1 MVHPAQTRI
10 MQNGNGSGWYW
21 EVVTYWRMR
30 MFRRGLLASC
40 ILLIGLGGVATAQNW
55 PSKPVRVIV
64 PFTAGSAADIVA
76 RAVMEQVSSQIGQP
90 VIVEN
95 RGGAG
100 GTLGVGLVAR
110 ADPDGHTILVHST
123 THAVA
128 ASIYPNPGY
137 NARKDFAAITALAS
151 VPNVL
156 VTAPGNY
163 KSVKNMIEAG
173 RAKPG
178 SLNYASAGAGSGAHL
193 NAERLLIAAGIKA
206 QHIPFKGGPEAL
218 TEIMTGRVD
227 FYFVPLP
234 PARGLIAGNKVDA
247 LAVSSA
253 KRAAALPDVPT
264 TIEAGYPNSEY
275 NFWIGMFL
283 PVKTPAAI
291 VGRLHEETIKALKNP
306 VVIARLEKAGGEPM
320 PMTPAEFDAFVN
332 REIEINATLV
342 KAAGIEIN

>member
-1 MVHPAQTRI
+1 
-10 MQNGNGSGWYW
+10 
-21 EVVTYWRMR
+21 
-30 MFRRGLLASC
+30 MFRRSLIAAGLLLAT
-40 ILLIGLGGVATAQNW
+40 IGPAAAQSW
-55 PSKPVRVIV
+55 PTKPVRVIV
-64 PFTAGSAADIVA
+64 PFTAGSAVDIVA
-76 RAVMEQVSSQIGQP
+76 RAVMEQMSSQIGQP

-100 GTLGVGLVAR
+100 GTLGVGMVAK

-123 THAVA
+123 THAVTA
-128 ASIYPNPGY
+128 TTYTNPGY
-137 NARKDFAAITALAS
+137 DARKDFAAITALAS

-156 VTAPGNY
+156 VTAPGKY
-163 KSVKNMIEAG
+163 KSVRDMIEAG

-193 NAERLLIAAGIKA
+193 NAERLLMAAGIKG

-218 TEIMTGRVD
+218 TEVMAGRVD

-234 PARGLIAGNKVDA
+234 PARGLIAGKKVDA

-253 KRAAALPDVPT
+253 ARAKALPAVPT

-275 NFWIGMFL
+275 NFWMGMFL

-291 VGRLHEETIKALKNP
+291 ATRLHEETIKALKNP
-306 VVIARLEKAGGEPM
+306 AVIARLDKAGAEPM
-320 PMTPAEFDAFVN
+320 PMSPAEFDTFVKK
-332 REIEINATLV
+332 EIDINATLV

>member
-1 MVHPAQTRI
+1 MV
-10 MQNGNGSGWYW
+10 
-21 EVVTYWRMR
+21 
-30 MFRRGLLASC
+30 RRSLIAAGLLLATLVPAAS
-40 ILLIGLGGVATAQNW
+40 QSW
-55 PSKPVRVIV
+55 PTKPVRVIV
-64 PFTAGSAADIVA
+64 PFTAGSAVDIVA
-76 RAVMEQVSSQIGQP
+76 RAVMEQVSAQIGQP

-100 GTLGVGLVAR
+100 GTLGVGMVAK

-123 THAVA
+123 THAVTA
-128 ASIYPNPGY
+128 TTYANPGY
-137 NARKDFAAITALAS
+137 DARKDFAAITALAS

-156 VTAPGNY
+156 VTAPGKY
-163 KSVKNMIEAG
+163 KSVKEMIEAG
-173 RAKPG
+173 RSKKG

-193 NAERLLIAAGIKA
+193 NAERLLMAAGIKA

-218 TEIMTGRVD
+218 TEIMSGRVD

-234 PARGLIAGNKVDA
+234 PARGLIAGKKVDA

-253 KRAAALPDVPT
+253 ARAKALPDVPT

-275 NFWIGMFL
+275 NFWMGMFL

-291 VGRLHEETIKALKNP
+291 VTRLHEETMKALKNP
-306 VVIARLEKAGGEPM
+306 TVIARLDKVGAEPM
-320 PMTPAEFDAFVN
+320 PMSPAAFDAFV
-332 REIEINATLV
+332 RKEIDINATLV

>member
-1 MVHPAQTRI
+1 MV
-10 MQNGNGSGWYW
+10 
-21 EVVTYWRMR
+21 
-30 MFRRGLLASC
+30 RRALIAAGLL
-40 ILLIGLGGVATAQNW
+40 VATLASAAAQSW

-64 PFTAGSAADIVA
+64 PFTAGSAVDIVA
-76 RAVMEQVSSQIGQP
+76 RAVMEQVSNQIGQP

-100 GTLGVGLVAR
+100 GTLGVGMVAKG
-110 ADPDGHTILVHST
+110 DPDGHTILVHST
-123 THAVA
+123 THAVTA
-128 ASIYPNPGY
+128 TTYTNPGY
-137 NARKDFAAITALAS
+137 DARKDFAAITALAS

-156 VTAPGNY
+156 VTAPGKY
-163 KSVKNMIEAG
+163 KSVKEMIEAG
-173 RAKPG
+173 RSKPG

-193 NAERLLIAAGIKA
+193 NAERLLMAAGIKA

-218 TEIMTGRVD
+218 TEIMSGRVD

-234 PARGLIAGNKVDA
+234 PARGLIAGKKVDA

-275 NFWIGMFL
+275 NFWMGMFL
-283 PVKTPAAI
+283 PVKTPAPIAA
-291 VGRLHEETIKALKNP
+291 RLHEETLKALKNP
-306 VVIARLEKAGGEPM
+306 AVIARLDKVGAEPM
-320 PMTPAEFDAFVN
+320 PMSPKEFDAFV
-332 REIEINATLV
+332 RKEIDINATLV

>member
-1 MVHPAQTRI
+1 MLHRRSLVVIALILAGTLGFGGAAAAQT
-10 MQNGNGSGWYW
+10 
-21 EVVTYWRMR
+21 
-30 MFRRGLLASC
+30 
-40 ILLIGLGGVATAQNW
+40 W

-64 PFTAGSAADIVA
+64 PFTAGSAVDIVA
-76 RAVMEQVSSQIGQP
+76 RAVMEQVSTQIGQP

-100 GTLGVGLVAR
+100 GTLGVGLVAKS
-110 ADPDGHTILVHST
+110 DPDGHTVLVHST
-123 THAVA
+123 THAVTA
-128 ASIYPNPGY
+128 TTYTNPGY
-137 NARKDFAAITALAS
+137 DARKDFAAITALAS
-151 VPNVL
+151 VPTVL
-156 VTAPGNY
+156 VTAPGKY
-163 KSVKNMIEAG
+163 KSVKDMLEAG

-218 TEIMTGRVD
+218 AEIMSGRVD

-234 PARGLIAGNKVDA
+234 PARGLIAGKKVDA

-253 KRAAALPDVPT
+253 KRAAALPNVPT

-275 NFWIGMFL
+275 NFWMGMFL

-291 VGRLHEETIKALKNP
+291 AKRLHDETIKALKNP
-306 VVIARLEKAGGEPM
+306 VVIARLEKAGAEPM
-320 PMTPAEFDAFVN
+320 PMSPAAFDAFVKK
-332 REIEINATLV
+332 EIEINAMLV
-342 KAAGIEIN
+342 KAAGIKIN